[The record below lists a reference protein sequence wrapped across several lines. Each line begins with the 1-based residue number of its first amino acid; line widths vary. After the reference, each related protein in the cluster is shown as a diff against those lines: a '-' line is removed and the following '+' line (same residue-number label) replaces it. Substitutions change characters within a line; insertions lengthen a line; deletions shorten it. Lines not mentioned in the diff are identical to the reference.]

1 MFQGLHWR
9 LLFSYL
15 GVMVA
20 IMGTS
25 TVVVYKFFEYNI
37 YQQLDSQLLTLANA
51 AAHSLPAV
59 KAERSA
65 IRSKV
70 PRIFDNDGDLDIP
83 WKDLRKSDQS
93 VEWFNA
99 EHQLVGKV
107 GRQLL
112 EGALVLKIQAF
123 QQGKIRTLII
133 PVYQPGSSPNRQKI
147 QGYVRVGESI

>member
-1 MFQGLHWR
+1 
-9 LLFSYL
+9 
-15 GVMVA
+15 MVA

-70 PRIFDNDGDLDIP
+70 PGFLITMVT
-83 WKDLRKSDQS
+83 STS
-93 VEWFNA
+93 
-99 EHQLVGKV
+99 
-107 GRQLL
+107 L
-112 EGALVLKIQAF
+112 EGS
-123 QQGKIRTLII
+123 T
-133 PVYQPGSSPNRQKI
+133 QK
-147 QGYVRVGESI
+147 